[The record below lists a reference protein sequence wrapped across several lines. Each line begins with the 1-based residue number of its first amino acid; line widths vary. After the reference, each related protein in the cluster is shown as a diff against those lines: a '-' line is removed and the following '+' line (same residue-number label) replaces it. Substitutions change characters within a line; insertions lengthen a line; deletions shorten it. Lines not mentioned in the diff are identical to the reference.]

1 LLIVAPFSSDAV
13 STSDPSFQLPPSSLY
28 AGNNTSMS
36 QVSEQQKMIL
46 EQAFKDLSG
55 TTPDGDRLSKL
66 SVTAGLDTKEVKT
79 WFVKK
84 RKREKVI
91 DPHAIP
97 FLASGQD

>member
-1 LLIVAPFSSDAV
+1 
-13 STSDPSFQLPPSSLY
+13 
-28 AGNNTSMS
+28 MS

-91 DPHAIP
+91 DPHAIFVP
-97 FLASGQD
+97 CQWPRLRL